1 MKKKKILAAVLAAL
15 LLVGAGL
22 FSGVLIRR
30 AAGTK
35 AALVPVYSVEG
46 LCLKGWTGSV
56 SVPVTVAS
64 GSSSIYSAS
73 SERPVSEL
81 YVEAGQSVEAGQP
94 LFQYDTSGLLREL
107 EGTELTLENQRTYL
121 GRLGAYIEELKGE
134 LPSAGQG
141 GASPSAG
148 KDGLLSMKAAG
159 SVPVAGGLIYIVEEN
174 APEGEAGSQPGETLE
189 GETGSQPNNPPE
201 DETGS
206 RPDDPPG
213 TEQPAI
219 EEQID
224 EESVP
229 RDGDGSEE
237 NPYIYDLKKGGTV
250 TAPVL
255 AKLIRLERHARFHV
269 VDEEGGLIFTWEFDG
284 KAYEEAV
291 KGELEE
297 STPAAEESTPAPE
310 ESTPAPEESTPVA
323 EESTPAAEESTPA
336 PEESTPAA
344 EEPGVPDFEGSFDD
358 GMLEDALTGLEEEPQ
373 GYTKEELA
381 RMISE
386 RAMEYENLELAIK
399 RNEKAAADLRDEIDG
414 CTVYAKEPCQVQE
427 SRSPAEAVQYGQP
440 MLVCAVASGRRVEGQ
455 LNEILA
461 SELSVGDQVS
471 IPVTI
476 EGKESSIA
484 ASVSYIGREPIEGA
498 AAPENPNLSVYAF
511 SASIEEGAAYRP
523 EEIREVQLPAAG
535 AGEERLVLPADWI
548 FYENGLPHV
557 YARAEDGSL
566 VLRKIETGRSI
577 LGDYLEVVSG
587 VSREDYLADPS
598 GEGVKEGAY
607 TEAVYGE
614 EMEIGPEEESGG
626 EDG

>member
-1 MKKKKILAAVLAAL
+1 MKKKKILAAALAAL
-15 LLVGAGL
+15 LLAGAGL

-64 GSSSIYSAS
+64 GSSSIYYAS

-141 GASPSAG
+141 GTSPSAG

-174 APEGEAGSQPGETLE
+174 APEGESGSQPNDPPED
-189 GETGSQPNNPPE
+189 ETGSQPNNPPE

-206 RPDDPPG
+206 RPDDPPE

-284 KAYEEAV
+284 KVYEEAV

-297 STPAAEESTPAPE
+297 STPAAED
-310 ESTPAPEESTPVA
+310 
-323 EESTPAAEESTPA
+323 
-336 PEESTPAA
+336 
-344 EEPGVPDFEGSFDD
+344 PGVPDFEGSFDD

-427 SRSPAEAVQYGQP
+427 SRSPAEAIQYGQP

-523 EEIREVQLPAAG
+523 EEIREVQLPVAG